1 MHHMRYTYM
10 NEQKEFISI
19 YSIHNK
25 AMKHLMY
32 HIRKIHKSSLNNN
45 IKFVQLAYT
54 VPTFIC

>member
-1 MHHMRYTYM
+1 M